1 MLASHEAGPRRRANR
16 GARVALR
23 EAHSF
28 SGHSVEVW
36 CFDFCLAVAPE
47 IAIAKVIRQD
57 ENNIRFVNAAFVDRR
72 FRALRLADENQTNKS
87 PPKRLLHFANPHKP
101 VYLKSKDARR
111 PPKTY
116 ANPAVSNWI
125 SSAGCGLQ
133 AATSR

>member
-72 FRALRLADENQTNKS
+72 FPPLPLGEKKDPNKT
-87 PPKRLLHFANPHKP
+87 PPKTPLHFPNPHKP
-101 VYLKSKDARR
+101 GYFERQYASG
-111 PPKTY
+111 PPQTT
-116 ANPAVSNWI
+116 ANPP
-125 SSAGCGLQ
+125 
-133 AATSR
+133 